1 MQLQAL
7 TGLIDSLVYTFGFTL
22 PYLAGAAVVFAVLS
36 RLSPCNAGRPWWRK
50 RGLVTDLAYWVF
62 IPVLA
67 RYGRIGFTV
76 LFTVAFLG
84 INGADAI
91 ANFYAHGHG
100 PLAALP
106 LWLQIAFYLLV
117 SDFLLYWIHR
127 AFHGGA
133 LWRFHAVHHS
143 SEDLEWVSAARFHP
157 INIIFGTT
165 LVDVL
170 MLVAGIKPDVF
181 FFLIPFT
188 TLMSV
193 FVHANLDWTL
203 GPFKY
208 VLVSPV
214 FHRWHHTLPDESGN
228 RNFASTFA
236 FFDLLFGTFYL
247 PEGKLPER
255 YGIADKDMPD
265 GLGMQMLYPLMH

>member
-1 MQLQAL
+1 MPLQAL
-7 TGLIDSLVYTFGFTL
+7 TGLIDSLVYTLEFTV

-36 RLSPCNAGRPWWRK
+36 RISPCNAGRPWWRK

-67 RYGRIGFTV
+67 RYARIGFTV
-76 LFTVAFLG
+76 LFTVTLLG
-84 INGADAI
+84 ITGAEAI

-100 PLAALP
+100 PLGALP
-106 LWLQIAFYLLV
+106 LWLQIALYLLV

-143 SEDLEWVSAARFHP
+143 SQDLEWISAARFHP

-188 TLMSV
+188 TLNSV

-208 VLVSPV
+208 LLVSPV
-214 FHRWHHTLPDESGN
+214 FHRWHHTLPDASGN

-236 FFDLLFGTFYL
+236 FFDLLFGTFTL
-247 PEGKLPER
+247 PEGRLPER
-255 YGIADKDMPD
+255 YGIVEKDMPD
-265 GLGMQMLYPLMH
+265 SLGMQVLYPLMH

>member
-1 MQLQAL
+1 MLLQAL
-7 TGLIDSLVYTFGFTL
+7 TGLAGSIVYTLGFTL
-22 PYLAGAAVVFAVLS
+22 PYLAGAAIVFTALS
-36 RLSPCNAGRPWWRK
+36 RISPCNAGRPWWRK
-50 RGLVTDLAYWVF
+50 RGLATDLAYWVF

-67 RYGRIGFTV
+67 RYARIGFTV
-76 LFTVAFLG
+76 LFTVAFMG
-84 INGADAI
+84 ITSAGAI
-91 ANFYAHGHG
+91 ADFYAHGRG
-100 PLAALP
+100 PLAALA
-106 LWLQIAFYLLV
+106 LWQQIAVYLLV

-143 SEDLEWVSAARFHP
+143 SQDLEWISAARFHP

-188 TLMSV
+188 TLSSV

-203 GPFKY
+203 GPLKY

-214 FHRWHHTLPDESGN
+214 FHRWHHTLPDDSGK

-236 FFDLLFGTFYL
+236 FFDLLFGTFTL
-247 PEGKLPER
+247 PEGKLPEH
-255 YGIADKDMPD
+255 YGIVDKDMPES
-265 GLGMQMLYPLMH
+265 LGRQMFYPLMR

>member
-1 MQLQAL
+1 MHLQAL
-7 TGLIDSLVYTFGFTL
+7 TGLIDSLVYTLGFTV

-36 RLSPCNAGRPWWRK
+36 RISPCNAGRPWWRK
-50 RGLVTDLAYWVF
+50 RGLVTDIAYWVV
-62 IPVLA
+62 IPLLA
-67 RYGRIGFTV
+67 RYARIGFTV
-76 LFTVAFLG
+76 LFTVTLLG
-84 INGADAI
+84 ITGAGAI

-127 AFHGGA
+127 SFHGGA

-143 SEDLEWVSAARFHP
+143 SVDLEWISAARFHP

-170 MLVAGIKPDVF
+170 MLVAGIKPAVF

-188 TLMSV
+188 TLISV

-208 VLVSPV
+208 LLVSPM

-236 FFDLLFGTFYL
+236 LFDLLFGTFYL
-247 PEGKLPER
+247 PEGKRPGQ
-255 YGIADKDMPD
+255 YGIVDKDMPD
-265 GLGMQMLYPLMH
+265 SLGMQVLYPLMH

>member
-1 MQLQAL
+1 MHWQAL
-7 TGLIDSLVYTFGFTL
+7 TGLVGSIVYTLGFTL
-22 PYLAGAAVVFAVLS
+22 PYLAGAAIVFAVLS
-36 RLSPCNAGRPWWRK
+36 WISPCNAGRPWWHK
-50 RGLVTDLAYWVF
+50 RGLATDLAYWVF

-67 RYGRIGFTV
+67 RYARIGFTV
-76 LFTVAFLG
+76 LFTMALLG
-84 INGADAI
+84 ITSADAI

-117 SDFLLYWIHR
+117 SDVLLYWIHR
-127 AFHGGA
+127 AFHGSA

-143 SEDLEWVSAARFHP
+143 SVDLEWISAARFHP

-188 TLMSV
+188 TLSSV

-203 GPFKY
+203 GPLKY
-208 VLVSPV
+208 LLVSPV
-214 FHRWHHTLPDESGN
+214 FHRWHHTLPDGSGA
-228 RNFASTFA
+228 RNFATNFA
-236 FFDLLFGTFYL
+236 FLDLLFGTFHMPEGTL
-247 PEGKLPER
+247 PEH
-255 YGIADKDMPD
+255 YGILETDMPD
-265 GLGMQMLYPLMH
+265 SLGMQVLYPLMH

>member
-1 MQLQAL
+1 MHWQAL
-7 TGLIDSLVYTFGFTL
+7 TGLVGSIVYTLGFTL
-22 PYLAGAAVVFAVLS
+22 PYLAGAAIVFAVLS
-36 RLSPCNAGRPWWRK
+36 RISPCNAGRPWWHK

-67 RYGRIGFTV
+67 RYARIGFTV
-76 LFTVAFLG
+76 LFTMALLG
-84 INGADAI
+84 ITGADAI

-117 SDFLLYWIHR
+117 SDVLLYWIHR

-143 SEDLEWVSAARFHP
+143 SQDLEWISAARFHP

-170 MLVAGIKPDVF
+170 MLVAGIKPEVF

-188 TLMSV
+188 TLSSV

-203 GPFKY
+203 GPFRY

-214 FHRWHHTLPDESGN
+214 FHRWHHTLPDESGA
-228 RNFASTFA
+228 RNFATNFA
-236 FFDLLFGTFYL
+236 FLDLLFGTFHM
-247 PEGKLPER
+247 PEGKLPEH
-255 YGIADKDMPD
+255 YGIVEKDMP
-265 GLGMQMLYPLMH
+265 GSLGMQVLYPLMH